1 MKKSQVTKRL
11 MELINN
17 LPGDQQLKL
26 LRLLESKQQ
35 LAQKGEAREKRT
47 FPRKV
52 CSIDTVYANK
62 ERVFWDVINNL
73 SAGGAYIQTD
83 APLEVGEEVSLAFS
97 PYSFDE
103 TVRVTGTITRSSVD
117 GFSVKF
123 DSAIKDFTHK
133 YERSA

>member
-1 MKKSQVTKRL
+1 MKKDQVTKRL

-17 LPGDQQLKL
+17 LPDDQQLKL
-26 LRLLESKQQ
+26 LQVLENKQRLAPKSGT
-35 LAQKGEAREKRT
+35 AEKRA
-47 FPRKV
+47 FQRKV
-52 CSIDTVYANK
+52 CTIDTVYANK

-83 APLEVGEEVSLAFS
+83 TPLDVGEEVSLAFS
-97 PYSFDE
+97 PYAFDE
-103 TVRVTGTITRSSVD
+103 TVRVTGTITRSSQD

-123 DSAIKDFTHK
+123 DSSIRDFIHK